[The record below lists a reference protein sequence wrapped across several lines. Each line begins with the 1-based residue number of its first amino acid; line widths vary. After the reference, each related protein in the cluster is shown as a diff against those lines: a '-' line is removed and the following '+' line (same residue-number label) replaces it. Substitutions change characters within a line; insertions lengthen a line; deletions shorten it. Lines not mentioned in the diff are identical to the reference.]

1 MGVGMIKP
9 FVSVVIPTYERAAK
23 LERLLSALEKQTY
36 KNFETI
42 VVDDG
47 STDTT
52 GEVAKN
58 RPVKYVRLPH
68 RGRVYAKNY
77 GAKEAKGSVVLFL
90 DDDVITSPK
99 LVHEHAR
106 LHGPSDVGVV
116 GGSLVAP
123 RQHVDV
129 ADQQYEDHLL
139 KRIWDIVVYLGMKNE
154 TGRILPNGVTV
165 DNFEPKGGVREVNC
179 VPGGNMSVR
188 KSAFEEVG
196 GFDLCYY
203 GVAYREETD
212 LCVRIQRRGYR
223 VIFNP
228 NAVVLHERRSAS
240 SLRYCF
246 ERSDNELY
254 FVLKNSL
261 ITKNRYWLSYL
272 VWDVK
277 KGINVCGIANLPC
290 WYKAK
295 INAIR
300 RVRRHYISERLAS

>member
-1 MGVGMIKP
+1 MIEP
-9 FVSVVIPTYERAAK
+9 FVSVVIPTYQRAAR

-52 GEVAKN
+52 RDVAKN

-90 DDDVITSPK
+90 DDDGIASPN

-106 LHGPSDVGVV
+106 LHGPSNIGVV
-116 GGSLVAP
+116 GGSLFSP
-123 RQHVDV
+123 RQYPNV
-129 ADQQYEDHLL
+129 AAQQDRKRFL
-139 KRIWDIVVYLGMKNE
+139 KRIWDIVVYLGLKNE
-154 TGRILPNGVTV
+154 TGRILPNGLTI
-165 DNFEPKGGVREVNC
+165 DNFEPKGKVREVDH

-188 KSAFEEVG
+188 KSAFEEVR

-212 LCVRIQRRGYR
+212 LCVRIKRKGYR
-223 VIFNP
+223 ALFNP
-228 NAVVLHERRSAS
+228 KALLLHERRLPKN
-240 SLRYCF
+240 LRYYF

-261 ITKNRYWLSYL
+261 IKKKRHWLSYL
-272 VWDVK
+272 MWDFK
-277 KGINVCGIANLPC
+277 KGISVCGITNLPY

-295 INAIR
+295 INAMR
-300 RVRRHYISERLAS
+300 RVRRHYVSESLVS

>member
-1 MGVGMIKP
+1 MLEP
-9 FVSVVIPTYERAAK
+9 FVSIVIPTYQRAAQ

-52 GEVAKN
+52 GDVAKN
-58 RPVKYVRLPH
+58 RRLKYVRLPH
-68 RGRVYAKNY
+68 RGRVHAKNY

-90 DDDVITSPK
+90 DDDGITSPN

-116 GGSLVAP
+116 GGSLVSP
-123 RQHVDV
+123 RQRLNFG
-129 ADQQYEDHLL
+129 AQQDENLLL
-139 KRIWDIVVYLGMKNE
+139 KRIWNIVVYLGMKDE
-154 TGRILPNGVTV
+154 AGRILPNAVTV
-165 DNFEPKGGVREVNC
+165 DNFEAKGKVREVDH

-188 KSAFEEVG
+188 MSVFEEAR

-212 LCVRIQRRGYR
+212 LCVRIKRKGYR

-228 NAVVLHERRSAS
+228 KAELLHLGHHERRSPRN
-240 SLRYCF
+240 LRYCF
-246 ERSDNELY
+246 ERSDNEFY

-261 ITKNRYWLSYL
+261 ITKKRHWLPYL
-272 VWDVK
+272 MWDFK
-277 KGINVCGIANLPC
+277 KGINICGIANLPC

-295 INAIR
+295 INAMR
-300 RVRRHYISERLAS
+300 RVRRHHVSERLAP